1 MKRKRKRKQRNSN
14 KVTETAIIL
23 TDKCTRSLAAL
34 LMVCF
39 CPNSPESVGEPA
51 AAAGLPERDGLRC
64 IALEREAQCVLWQ
77 RALQLFYSCTATV
90 GLAMLNSLMATGVKG
105 SSVSGIFL

>member
-1 MKRKRKRKQRNSN
+1 VHALSRRAFNGLFLSEFAGERGR
-14 KVTETAIIL
+14 
-23 TDKCTRSLAAL
+23 AA
-34 LMVCF
+34 
-39 CPNSPESVGEPA
+39 A